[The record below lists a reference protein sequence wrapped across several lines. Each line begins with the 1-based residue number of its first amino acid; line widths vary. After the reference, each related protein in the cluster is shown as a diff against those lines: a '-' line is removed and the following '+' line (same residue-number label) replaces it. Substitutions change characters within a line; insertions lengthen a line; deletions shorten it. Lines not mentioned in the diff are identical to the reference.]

1 MWPFARES
9 EADKRKRELQEKTV
23 QALERGELPPIAR
36 QRLEERKALGSNFFT
51 SDLSTR
57 EYLLCREAGFETL
70 GQVMGSCFFKIGFR
84 GYYNRRWSGTGE
96 LANLTYAESEARR
109 LAISRMEQEA
119 ALLEATGVLGV
130 RLTMRGYD
138 WSSGLMEFTA
148 FGTAIK
154 VPGWKADEQMFSSSL
169 NGQEFWQLY
178 RAGYRPKGLAFGVC
192 CYYIFTNV
200 QALKQMVN
208 WWGGSQP
215 NQEVDHYT
223 QCFLNARHLAM
234 KRFTADLQKHNADG
248 GVGVTV
254 DYDLEQIEYEE
265 SSTYKDVLLSFT
277 VIGTAI
283 SQDRQAAPVQPPG
296 TLLCLN
302 LATGSQ
308 RLLSADFSPNSLN
321 DYSPAIRALMDD
333 EEI

>member
-1 MWPFARES
+1 MWPFGKES
-9 EADKRKRELQEKTV
+9 AEDKRKRELQELTV
-23 QALERGELPPIAR
+23 SALERGELPPIAR
-36 QRLEERKALGSNFFT
+36 QRLEERKALGSEFFT

-57 EYLLCREAGFETL
+57 EFLLCREAGFETL
-70 GQVMGSCFFKIGFR
+70 GQVMGSCFYKVGFR

-96 LANLTYAESEARR
+96 LANLTYAQSEARR
-109 LAISRMEQEA
+109 LAVSRMEQEA
-119 ALLEATGVLGV
+119 QLLGATGVLGV
-130 RLTMRGYD
+130 RLNMRGYD

-148 FGTAIK
+148 FGTAVR
-154 VPGWKADEQMFSSSL
+154 VPGWQSHDQIFSSDL

-208 WWGGSQP
+208 WWGGSKP

-234 KRFTADLQKHNADG
+234 KRFTADLQRHGADG
-248 GVGVTV
+248 SVGVAV

-277 VIGTAI
+277 ALGTAI
-283 SQDRQAAPVQPPG
+283 AKDRQAPPAQPPG

-302 LATGSQ
+302 LASGSQ
-308 RLLSADFSPNSLN
+308 RLLSAGFSETSLSE
-321 DYSPAIRALMDD
+321 YSPALRALMDED
-333 EEI
+333 E